1 VRRLIPR
8 AVRIDV
14 AKSAS
19 HHLSQSE
26 IASDNPCSRH
36 LRDYLDQRVLFYKT
50 RDEKELIQ
58 SNGELLGC
66 GGRKMRNLLIGVP
79 LGILIVAVPTAFTQ
93 QQSERIQLGTDL
105 QIGMAKDA
113 VISKLT
119 EHGYVIRKLI
129 EEGDPANMSPDIW
142 GVARSND
149 QAKGEMGTVTFS
161 NGRLSRAIRTWTNT
175 WDPNSAKLGDTLFSL
190 VQSFEHSGHRDCTLK
205 TESSAMFSAS
215 VKTSLIRC
223 GSRTIS
229 VRLTTNRGSN
239 ETQIFEDV
247 E

>member
-1 VRRLIPR
+1 MG
-8 AVRIDV
+8 
-14 AKSAS
+14 
-19 HHLSQSE
+19 
-26 IASDNPCSRH
+26 
-36 LRDYLDQRVLFYKT
+36 VL
-50 RDEKELIQ
+50 
-58 SNGELLGC
+58 
-66 GGRKMRNLLIGVP
+66 
-79 LGILIVAVPTAFTQ
+79 LGILIVAVPTTFTQ

-129 EEGDPANMSPDIW
+129 EEGDSATNSMSADIW

-161 NGRLSRAIRTWTNT
+161 NARLSRAIRTWTDA

-205 TESSAMFSAS
+205 AEWSAMFSQTE
-215 VKTSLIRC
+215 KTSLIRC

-239 ETQIFEDV
+239 ETQIFENV